1 MKTSIKIA
9 AAALLVAGS
18 MSSAFAQAYE
28 GGPEDRP
35 VHNFSRPA
43 PRVVLTPQARRLPPQ
58 ARRSYGA
65 VVTPGNPTAVYANGK
80 LIGQDPDPNVRMMLQ
95 KDFTY
100 Q

>member
-18 MSSAFAQAYE
+18 MTSAFAQAYE
-28 GGPEDRP
+28 GGPEGRP
-35 VHNFSRPA
+35 VHSFARPA
-43 PRVVLTPQARRLPPQ
+43 PHIVLTPQARG
-58 ARRSYGA
+58 SYGA
-65 VVTPGNPTAVYANGK
+65 AIAPNNPIAVYANGK

>member
-28 GGPEDRP
+28 GGSEGRP
-35 VHNFSRPA
+35 VHSFARPA
-43 PRVVLTPQARRLPPQ
+43 PHV
-58 ARRSYGA
+58 
-65 VVTPGNPTAVYANGK
+65 VVTPHARRAYGAAITAHNSTAVYANGK
-80 LIGQDPDPNVRMMLQ
+80 LIGQDPDVNVRMLMQ
-95 KDFTY
+95 KDFAH